1 MRALTN
7 GDRLDIDVAQK
18 PDGTAWLLTDLL
30 GRAMG
35 YIEDR
40 AEGEFMIYPAGQA
53 IETMQAMRRGPF
65 GSLDAALAEIERFTR
80 GTCRRVSEDARPGV
94 DD

>member
-1 MRALTN
+1 M
-7 GDRLDIDVAQK
+7 DIDVSRK

-40 AEGEFMIYPAGQA
+40 AQGEFMIYPAGQA
-53 IETMQAMRRGPF
+53 LQTMQAMRRGPF
-65 GSLDAALAEIERFTR
+65 RSLDAALAEIERFTR
-80 GTCRRVSEDARPGV
+80 GTCRRVTDDARPDSDG
-94 DD
+94 

>member
-1 MRALTN
+1 M
-7 GDRLDIDVAQK
+7 DIDVTRK

-35 YIEDR
+35 YVEDR

-80 GTCRRVSEDARPGV
+80 GTCRHVV
-94 DD
+94 DDERPDPDD

>member
-1 MRALTN
+1 M
-7 GDRLDIDVAQK
+7 DIDVTRK
-18 PDGTAWLLTDLL
+18 PDGSAWLLTDLL

-35 YIEDR
+35 YVEDR
-40 AEGEFMIYPAGQA
+40 AEGEFMIYPAGHA

-80 GTCRRVSEDARPGV
+80 GTCRRVAEDTRRDV

>member
-1 MRALTN
+1 MN
-7 GDRLDIDVAQK
+7 GGRLDIDVTRK

-35 YIEDR
+35 YVEDR

-65 GSLDAALAEIERFTR
+65 RSLDAALAEIERFTR
-80 GTCRRVSEDARPGV
+80 GACRRVSEETRSGI

>member
-1 MRALTN
+1 M
-7 GDRLDIDVAQK
+7 DIDVSRK

-40 AEGEFMIYPAGQA
+40 AQGEFMIYPAGQA
-53 IETMQAMRRGPF
+53 LQTMRRGPF
-65 GSLDAALAEIERFTR
+65 RSLDAALAEIERFTR
-80 GTCRRVSEDARPGV
+80 GTCRRVAEGVPPDA